1 MLSVVAAAIGLVLFF
16 GFVLCLCVRSPGE
29 SSDLPWDAPID
40 LTAKSPL
47 GRWRY

>member
-1 MLSVVAAAIGLVLFF
+1 MLSLVVAAIGLAVFF
-16 GFVLCLCVRSPGE
+16 TLVLCLRVRSRGE
-29 SSDLPWDAPID
+29 SSGAAWDAPLD